1 MDSDFLKIVGIVV
14 VVLFIMFVI
23 TKSLKLQKNIVE
35 GMTNGS
41 ASSSLTGVAGTAGD
55 YGAAIQSQS
64 TQIQDTLLISKYRPQ
79 YETVIINMDTY
90 LNLLIL
96 QGFLNLNT
104 NSSTA
109 NTNIDA
115 INNINSLYTAK
126 QALNGAM
133 KFMDGM

>member
-1 MDSDFLKIVGIVV
+1 MNSDFLKIVGIVV

-41 ASSSLTGVAGTAGD
+41 ATSSLTGVAGTAGD
-55 YGAAIQSQS
+55 YSAAIQSQS

-104 NSSTA
+104 NSI
-109 NTNIDA
+109 NIDA
-115 INNINSLYTAK
+115 INNINSLYTSK

>member
-55 YGAAIQSQS
+55 YSAAIQSQS

-104 NSSTA
+104 NSI
-109 NTNIDA
+109 NIDA
-115 INNINSLYTAK
+115 INNINSLYTSK

>member
-104 NSSTA
+104 NSI
-109 NTNIDA
+109 NIDA
-115 INNINSLYTAK
+115 INNINSLYTSK